1 MTRASDFRYVLHA
14 TDGAARRGTFHTPH
28 GPVETPVFMPVGT
41 LGAVK
46 TVSPDEVEALGA
58 SMILANTYHLYLR
71 PGHALVRELGG
82 IHAFMRW
89 DGPILTDSGGFQ
101 VFSLDGIRK
110 IQDDGVVFQSHIDGS
125 AHFFTPES
133 VMEVQ
138 RVLGADVIMAFDECP
153 PGGCDRRTAERAN
166 RRTLDWLERCR
177 VRFEALESEGLA
189 GALAGT
195 PGVVTGPGGTTSSTR
210 GPGPPGLGGSP
221 RLDGPVPPQ
230 ALFPVLQGNVY
241 PDLRVAHARAV
252 QDMGDW
258 IGYGIGGLS
267 VGEAKPKMWATL
279 EVLDPELPT
288 DRPRYLMGVG
298 YPDDLLEAIARGC
311 EMFDCVAP
319 TRNARHG
326 TAWTPDGQVN
336 LKAARFRADRR
347 PIDEDC
353 DCLACTRFDR
363 AYLRHMVVAG
373 EAFAHRLISIH
384 NLRFLVRLAE
394 EARRRIPEGTF
405 RSWAGDWTTRYRGG

>member
-1 MTRASDFRYVLHA
+1 MIHA
-14 TDGAARRGTFHTPH
+14 TDFRFELLATEGAARRGTFHTPH

-46 TVSPDEVEALGA
+46 TVSPDEVGALGA
-58 SMILANTYHLYLR
+58 SMILANTYHLFLR

-82 IHAFMRW
+82 LHAFMRW

-110 IQDDGVVFQSHIDGS
+110 IRDDGVVFQSHVDGS
-125 AHFFTPES
+125 THLFTPES
-133 VMEVQ
+133 VMEIQ
-138 RVLGADVIMAFDECP
+138 RTLGADVIMAFDECP

-166 RRTLDWLERCR
+166 TRTLEWLERCR
-177 VRFEALESEGLA
+177 VRFEALEEEGIA
-189 GALAGT
+189 GALAAT
-195 PGVVTGPGGTTSSTR
+195 PGVITGPGGSA
-210 GPGPPGLGGSP
+210 PDPAAGGSSI
-221 RLDGPVPPQ
+221 LHLPVPPQ

-252 QDMGDW
+252 QELGDW
-258 IGYGIGGLS
+258 VGYGIGGLS
-267 VGEAKPKMWATL
+267 VGEAKPKMWETL
-279 EVLDPELPT
+279 ETLDPELPR

-326 TAWTPDGQVN
+326 TAWTEEGQIN
-336 LKAARFRADRR
+336 LRASRFRTDRG
-347 PIDEDC
+347 PIAEGC
-353 DCLACTRFDR
+353 DCFACSRFDR
-363 AYLRHMVVAG
+363 AYLRHLLVAG
-373 EAFAHRLISIH
+373 EAFAHRLLSIH
-384 NLRFLVRLAE
+384 NLRFLVQLAE

-405 RSWAGDWTTRYRGG
+405 HGWAGEWTTRYRGG

>member
-1 MTRASDFRYVLHA
+1 MIHASDFRYELHA
-14 TDGAARRGTFHTPH
+14 TEGAARRGTLHTPH

-46 TVSPDEVEALGA
+46 TVAPSEVEGLGA

-71 PGHALVRELGG
+71 PGHGLVRALGG
-82 IHAFMRW
+82 LHAFMRW

-110 IQDDGVVFQSHIDGS
+110 IRDDGVVFQSHVDGS
-125 AHFFTPES
+125 THLFTPES

-153 PGGCDRRTAERAN
+153 PGGCDRRTAEGAN
-166 RRTLDWLERCR
+166 ERTLRWLERCR
-177 VRFEALESEGLA
+177 TRFEALEEEGIA
-189 GALAGT
+189 GALAG
-195 PGVVTGPGGTTSSTR
+195 S
-210 GPGPPGLGGSP
+210 PGLIMGSGGP
-221 RLDGPVPPQ
+221 RPDPEAASLEGPVPPQ
-230 ALFPVLQGNVY
+230 ALFPVLQGNIY

-252 QDMGDW
+252 QSMGDW
-258 IGYGIGGLS
+258 VGYGIGGLS

-279 EVLDPELPT
+279 ETLDPELPR

-319 TRNARHG
+319 TRNARHA
-326 TAWTPDGQVN
+326 TAWTEEGQVN
-336 LKAARFRADRR
+336 LKASRFRADRR
-347 PIDEDC
+347 PISEGC

-373 EAFAHRLISIH
+373 EALAHRLVSIH

-405 RSWAGDWTTRYRGG
+405 RGWATDWMARYREG